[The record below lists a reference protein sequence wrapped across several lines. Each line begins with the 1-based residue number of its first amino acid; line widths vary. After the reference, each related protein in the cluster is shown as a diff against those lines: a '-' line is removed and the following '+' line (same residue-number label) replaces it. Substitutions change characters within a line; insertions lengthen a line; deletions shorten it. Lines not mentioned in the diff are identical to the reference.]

1 MFHVKHGQP
10 FLLRNLSKRK
20 PKAQREL
27 RFHVRACGHRK
38 VSGKFDK
45 FNSEAVRS
53 EKDFVVSLAKYQA
66 KKAPI
71 EDEPV
76 LGLQA
81 RLRSG
86 KTTEIHILLPVSE
99 GRRNKDA
106 Y

>member
-1 MFHVKHGQP
+1 
-10 FLLRNLSKRK
+10 
-20 PKAQREL
+20 
-27 RFHVRACGHRK
+27 VRACVFLNLILKLLHGW
-38 VSGKFDK
+38 
-45 FNSEAVRS
+45 
-53 EKDFVVSLAKYQA
+53 KDFPLSLAKYQA